1 MLAAGAALSLVALQS
16 SLSATSTASRPPLR
30 GIRRIRHVIVIME
43 ENRSFDNYF
52 GTYPGADGI
61 PMRNGRPAACLPDAR
76 TGRCVRPYLDN
87 RLVDA
92 GGPHDAPH
100 ARRDING
107 GRMNG
112 FVRSA
117 VRASRIGCGRNTLDP
132 ACRIRARRPDVMGY
146 HDASTI
152 PEYWRLARD
161 YVLQDH
167 LFASNLGW
175 SLPMHEAMVSGW
187 AARCTSPT
195 DPMSCH
201 TSLSGKTA
209 PPVRPHGP
217 IYPWTDITYLLRK
230 HRVSWGY
237 YVSKGYQPDCTND
250 ARVCA
255 LAPQSS
261 TSPSIWNPLARF
273 GDVAADGQS
282 RNVQDSSRFF
292 RQARTGTL
300 PNVSWVI
307 PDYADSDHPPASIAA
322 GQRWVARVVDAVMR
336 SPDWSSS
343 AIFLTWDEWGG
354 FYDHVRPPVV
364 DGVGYGMRVPGI
376 MISPFSRRGL
386 IDHQTLSFDAY
397 LRFIEDDF
405 LGGARLNPATD
416 GRPDSRPSVRESAP
430 QLGNLVSE
438 FDFSGPP
445 RPALIPSPP
454 IPSPSTLTEAGSG
467 RTTRSTPPG

>member
-132 ACRIRARRPDVMGY
+132 ACRVRARRPDVMGY

-209 PPVRPHGP
+209 PPARPHGP

-237 YVSKGYQPDCTND
+237 YVSDGVPAGLRKRRHGLRAGAAELDQPEHLEPAGPFRRRRRRRPVAQRPGLQPILPAGPDGH
-250 ARVCA
+250 
-255 LAPQSS
+255 APQR
-261 TSPSIWNPLARF
+261 LL
-273 GDVAADGQS
+273 GDP
-282 RNVQDSSRFF
+282 R
-292 RQARTGTL
+292 L
-300 PNVSWVI
+300 
-307 PDYADSDHPPASIAA
+307 
-322 GQRWVARVVDAVMR
+322 
-336 SPDWSSS
+336 
-343 AIFLTWDEWGG
+343 
-354 FYDHVRPPVV
+354 
-364 DGVGYGMRVPGI
+364 
-376 MISPFSRRGL
+376 RR
-386 IDHQTLSFDAY
+386 
-397 LRFIEDDF
+397 
-405 LGGARLNPATD
+405 
-416 GRPDSRPSVRESAP
+416 
-430 QLGNLVSE
+430 
-438 FDFSGPP
+438 
-445 RPALIPSPP
+445 
-454 IPSPSTLTEAGSG
+454 
-467 RTTRSTPPG
+467 